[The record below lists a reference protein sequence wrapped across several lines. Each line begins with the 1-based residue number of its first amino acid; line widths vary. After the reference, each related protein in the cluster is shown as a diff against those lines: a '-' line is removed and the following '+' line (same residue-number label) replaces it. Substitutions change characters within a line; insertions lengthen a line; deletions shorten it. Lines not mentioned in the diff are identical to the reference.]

1 MNIVTSIAQKIQPCT
16 LCGVETFI
24 LIEFEWSQ
32 WTPPSLLFPSA
43 SSYERWN
50 SRESESENGLAQPK
64 GLALKTKSLH
74 GRGGKETRKWTCPR
88 KNQRDFNECCLAP
101 RARSNCSR
109 SLCMSDGHNTVIL
122 ILMLNR
128 PSAFCRGESK

>member
-64 GLALKTKSLH
+64 VCMAGEGRKLENGLAREKI
-74 GRGGKETRKWTCPR
+74 KEIST
-88 KNQRDFNECCLAP
+88 NA
-101 RARSNCSR
+101 
-109 SLCMSDGHNTVIL
+109 V
-122 ILMLNR
+122 
-128 PSAFCRGESK
+128 